1 MVLDP
6 YCPSTED
13 AESTTAARTPPASP
27 QRREKIAHINVEQK
41 VASVPGPPNQRK
53 KNVPGPPGLPK
64 NPRASGAQDRTQK
77 NVPDVVFSD
86 SDSDAGDSKETQY
99 AEITKD
105 LFHFIDDDFKGV
117 INAHNFENASVKLGW
132 GLSIKRIP
140 AVLKDMSASV
150 GEMSAVDLPT
160 FTRWCTQKSLIA
172 ISFLD
177 KFTEFTRNSES
188 QDIYHFVTESND
200 FDLAALIALY
210 NSLGI
215 TIKESTARHVFRHIN
230 NGLVDTVSFAD
241 FRQWYYRFDSWAERL
256 GSAYKLF
263 ALKESSTQLFNILD
277 HDRSGSVGKEKL
289 LRVSEILSVPMD
301 EIQASAIIAEIS
313 KNKTV
318 DMKDWYQ
325 WVVQKGPLAR
335 HYVHAI
341 RLHKLK
347 EEEAQQQSAKISR
360 INFELEEERRMGE
373 EKNAMWVRR
382 MAMDFSKQ
390 TWPKSLDGFL
400 QLGSA
405 LKDAMAWEDP
415 TYRNK
420 PKKMRKKRQV
430 ICRSILIKAV
440 RRFLNETD
448 KAHALVETSEF
459 YDAENEDY
467 WNWKMKEEA
476 KIIKQSILLCISP
489 ENCKRIIRNGTRCI
503 NDYNIYLESVNR
515 KVRSRMLRN
524 PIDGRQQ
531 ALARVRETVI
541 KARLQNVELAQT
553 TARKQAEREANKKP
567 TRYYERI
574 AKKRLL
580 EANLGLVLDEIIVIE
595 SKLEPQRVKSIRVT
609 FGEFGRDS
617 TVLSDRRA
625 YLKGLYAELADQKA
639 DRHNQMNCKASQS
652 CVDAKRR
659 VSELAKKKVMVSP
672 TNAFH
677 GKVLRKV
684 LHGIEKVRKQTI
696 KSQPRVILAPLE

>member
-1 MVLDP
+1 
-6 YCPSTED
+6 
-13 AESTTAARTPPASP
+13 
-27 QRREKIAHINVEQK
+27 
-41 VASVPGPPNQRK
+41 
-53 KNVPGPPGLPK
+53 
-64 NPRASGAQDRTQK
+64 
-77 NVPDVVFSD
+77 
-86 SDSDAGDSKETQY
+86 
-99 AEITKD
+99 
-105 LFHFIDDDFKGV
+105 
-117 INAHNFENASVKLGW
+117 
-132 GLSIKRIP
+132 
-140 AVLKDMSASV
+140 
-150 GEMSAVDLPT
+150 
-160 FTRWCTQKSLIA
+160 
-172 ISFLD
+172 
-177 KFTEFTRNSES
+177 
-188 QDIYHFVTESND
+188 
-200 FDLAALIALY
+200 
-210 NSLGI
+210 
-215 TIKESTARHVFRHIN
+215 
-230 NGLVDTVSFAD
+230 
-241 FRQWYYRFDSWAERL
+241 
-256 GSAYKLF
+256 
-263 ALKESSTQLFNILD
+263 
-277 HDRSGSVGKEKL
+277 
-289 LRVSEILSVPMD
+289 
-301 EIQASAIIAEIS
+301 
-313 KNKTV
+313 
-318 DMKDWYQ
+318 
-325 WVVQKGPLAR
+325 
-335 HYVHAI
+335 
-341 RLHKLK
+341 
-347 EEEAQQQSAKISR
+347 
-360 INFELEEERRMGE
+360 
-373 EKNAMWVRR
+373 MWVRR

-503 NDYNIYLESVNR
+503 NDYNIHLESVNR

-639 DRHNQMNCKASQS
+639 DRHNQMNYKASQS

>member
-1 MVLDP
+1 M
-6 YCPSTED
+6 
-13 AESTTAARTPPASP
+13 AA
-27 QRREKIAHINVEQK
+27 
-41 VASVPGPPNQRK
+41 
-53 KNVPGPPGLPK
+53 
-64 NPRASGAQDRTQK
+64 
-77 NVPDVVFSD
+77 F
-86 SDSDAGDSKETQY
+86 
-99 AEITKD
+99 
-105 LFHFIDDDFKGV
+105 
-117 INAHNFENASVKLGW
+117 
-132 GLSIKRIP
+132 
-140 AVLKDMSASV
+140 
-150 GEMSAVDLPT
+150 
-160 FTRWCTQKSLIA
+160 
-172 ISFLD
+172 
-177 KFTEFTRNSES
+177 
-188 QDIYHFVTESND
+188 
-200 FDLAALIALY
+200 IALY

-515 KVRSRMLRN
+515 KGRSRMLRN

-553 TARKQAEREANKKP
+553 TARKQAEREANKK
-567 TRYYERI
+567 
-574 AKKRLL
+574 
-580 EANLGLVLDEIIVIE
+580 
-595 SKLEPQRVKSIRVT
+595 
-609 FGEFGRDS
+609 
-617 TVLSDRRA
+617 
-625 YLKGLYAELADQKA
+625 
-639 DRHNQMNCKASQS
+639 
-652 CVDAKRR
+652 
-659 VSELAKKKVMVSP
+659 
-672 TNAFH
+672 
-677 GKVLRKV
+677 
-684 LHGIEKVRKQTI
+684 
-696 KSQPRVILAPLE
+696 